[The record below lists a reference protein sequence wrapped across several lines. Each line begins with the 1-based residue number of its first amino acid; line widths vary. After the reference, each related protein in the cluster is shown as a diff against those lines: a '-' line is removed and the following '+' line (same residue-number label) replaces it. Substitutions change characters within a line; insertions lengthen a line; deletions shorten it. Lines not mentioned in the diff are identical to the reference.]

1 MRVNKIVPFSVAI
14 VLVAVLFAGAVAVP
28 VAAQADTMQF
38 HYNAQLTGDYTPV
51 AGSVPSNGLLKWNF
65 TTGSVVE
72 SSPTVANGVVYVGSN
87 DGNLYALNAN
97 NGTKVW
103 NYTTGGYIFSSPAV
117 ANGVVYVGSNDTNL
131 YALNANNGTKVW
143 NYTTK
148 NAVGSSPAVANGVVY
163 VGSDGGNLYALNAN
177 NGTKIWN
184 YTTKNI
190 VGSPP
195 AVVTSS
201 PAVANGVVYMGS
213 EDNNVYA
220 IGNAAAATS
229 QGTPGFEVTL
239 ALIGLVIVAYVVRR
253 RS

>member
-51 AGSVPSNGLLKWNF
+51 AGPAPSNGLLKWNF

-72 SSPTVANGVVYVGSN
+72 SSPAVANGVVYVGSN

-97 NGTKVW
+97 NGTK
-103 NYTTGGYIFSSPAV
+103 I
-117 ANGVVYVGSNDTNL
+117 
-131 YALNANNGTKVW
+131 W

-148 NAVGSSPAVANGVVY
+148 NAGGSS
-163 VGSDGGNLYALNAN
+163 
-177 NGTKIWN
+177 
-184 YTTKNI
+184 
-190 VGSPP
+190 P

-201 PAVANGVVYMGS
+201 PAVANGVVYVGS

-239 ALIGLVIVAYVVRR
+239 ALVGLVIVAYVVRR

>member
-1 MRVNKIVPFSVAI
+1 MVPFSVAI

-28 VAAQADTMQF
+28 VAAQAADTIQF

-51 AGSVPSNGLLKWNF
+51 AGPAPSNGLLKWNF

-72 SSPTVANGVVYVGSN
+72 SSPAVANSVVYVGSD

-97 NGTKVW
+97 NGTKIW
-103 NYTTGGYIFSSPAV
+103 NYTTGADVLSSPAV

-131 YALNANNGTKVW
+131 YVLNANNGTKLW

-148 NAVGSSPAVANGVVY
+148 SVVGSS
-163 VGSDGGNLYALNAN
+163 
-177 NGTKIWN
+177 
-184 YTTKNI
+184 
-190 VGSPP
+190 P

-201 PAVANGVVYMGS
+201 PAVANGVVYVGS

-239 ALIGLVIVAYVVRR
+239 ALVGLVIVAYVVRR
-253 RS
+253 RG